1 MISDMHSSFRAA
13 CLLVLFLLIAGCSN
27 IKTFPSTADKNLQ
40 VRTKVSGAVA
50 NLQVHGMRGGCVV
63 DYLGTVDL
71 KNGVTQVGVTPDQPV
86 YLVFLFTTYR
96 FGGGGG
102 MVPYTTI
109 FTPRAGAQYVA
120 DVSYADRIY
129 YVSIHE
135 VGARGVLGR
144 EIARRVVDCQEKV

>member
-1 MISDMHSSFRAA
+1 MIFDMHSGFRAA
-13 CLLVLFLLIAGCSN
+13 CLLGLFLLTAGCSN
-27 IKTFPSTADKNLQ
+27 IKTYPSTADKNFL

-50 NLQVHGMRGGCVV
+50 TLQVHSMKGGCVV

-71 KNGVTQVGVTPDQPV
+71 MNGISQVGIAPGQPV
-86 YLVFLFTTYR
+86 YLAFLFNTHR

-109 FTPRAGAQYVA
+109 FTPRAGSQYVA
-120 DVSYADRIY
+120 DVSYADKIY

-144 EIARRVVDCQEKV
+144 EMARRSVDCPEKD